1 MAGEGGGPNP
11 PYKESFL
18 ENIVAVGWGG
28 TGGIF
33 VSGDFCCYQRYTRL
47 EDNKSMDFGWFGLGS
62 MAFGDLGGTESS
74 TYGKTAGGP
83 VFLLGGHRG
92 GEYDANVLM
101 RSTDGYKWQAQ
112 GVGPVIYTDN
122 LVFDWDEKRF
132 YAAGP
137 SATGACAYSSDGI
150 YWFISGTP
158 FEKHCK
164 GIMPGVPDGVYGY
177 DYAHDLL
184 IYPMQGEAF
193 AVVNAS
199 QSDAEEFPVF
209 TGLTNCFTIAYVGG
223 VWMAGGGGGMGAFDM
238 GSVTTCSL
246 DGGNFWFYSTV
257 GDLGMTGDYAVT
269 TMVSAPNKHFR
280 GRSTAPTTYQKA
292 QTGTAVTPPPTLMSA
307 EPPPTLVTM
316 SAPPLMRAVPTLFG
330 GTNASGPQRSKF
342 GTLAS
347 AIAPSRRPR
356 ARLRRA
362 YRHI

>member
-1 MAGEGGGPNP
+1 MPYQEGGGPHP

-28 TGGIF
+28 TGGVF
-33 VSGDFCCYQRYTRL
+33 VSGDFCCYQRYTQL
-47 EDNKSMDFGWFGLGS
+47 EDNKSMDFGWLGLGS
-62 MAFGDLGGTESS
+62 MAFGDAGGTESS
-74 TYGKTAGGP
+74 SYGKTSGGP

-92 GEYDANVLM
+92 GDFSASVLM
-101 RSTDGYKWQAQ
+101 RSNDGYKWSSQQA
-112 GVGPVIYTDN
+112 GALIGTDM

-132 YAAGP
+132 YAS
-137 SATGACAYSSDGI
+137 SARASQGECSYSPDGT
-150 YWFISGTP
+150 YWYISGTP
-158 FEKHCK
+158 FESHCK

-199 QSDAEEFPVF
+199 RSDAEEFPVF
-209 TGLTNCFTIAYVGG
+209 TGLGNVFAIAYVGG
-223 VWMAGGGGGMGAFDM
+223 VWMAGGGGGMGSFDM
-238 GSVTTCSL
+238 GSVTTTSF
-246 DGGNFWFYSTV
+246 DGGNFWFYSSA
-257 GDLGMTGDYAVT
+257 GDLGMTGDYAIT
-269 TMVSAPNKHFR
+269 TMVGAPNKHFKKT
-280 GRSTAPTTYQKA
+280 TAPSTYQKA
-292 QTGTAVTPPPTLMSA
+292 QTGTAVTPPAVTTVASPTL
-307 EPPPTLVTM
+307 LGVQ
-316 SAPPLMRAVPTLFG
+316 
-330 GTNASGPQRSKF
+330 NASGQKRSKF